1 MGFWRWGRTRADGD
15 HAVVG
20 VVAPAESLSPPEFA
34 VVAYLFAAPGH
45 IGSAQCARA
54 LGRDVTDL
62 LTTFAD
68 LAERELIET
77 RHDNAGD
84 IDYVAVTDAGR
95 RAFIRAQSPCCA
107 RF

>member
-1 MGFWRWGRTRADGD
+1 MGIWRWARSLADGD
-15 HAVVG
+15 QEVL
-20 VVAPAESLSPPEFA
+20 APAETLSSPEFV

-45 IGSAQCARA
+45 IGSAQCAAA

-68 LAERELIET
+68 LADRELIET
-77 RHDNAGD
+77 RHDDSGD

-95 RAFIRAQSPCCA
+95 RAFIRAQSPCRA